1 MYRDAYYFFLFSRW
15 SPKLKFFFSDVG
27 CNRDYSAVRSVHR
40 KVLLETLAEE
50 LPPDTIRFSSKL
62 ISIESETL
70 EDSSKAALLH
80 LEDGTVMK
88 AKVPE
93 NNQLLLASRNT
104 FN

>member
-1 MYRDAYYFFLFSRW
+1 
-15 SPKLKFFFSDVG
+15 
-27 CNRDYSAVRSVHR
+27 VRSVHR